1 MGIEKWEVGA
11 TSRPFVVKTGA
22 MYLKLACPVDVRDY
36 SSPTM
41 PPVENATDL
50 HTATRATK
58 TWITLATLL
67 LGVIAYQLNASMVA
81 PAVPEIA
88 RKLGSTPDQVAI
100 SQTMF
105 FLFGGITGVVL
116 ARYSDHAGRRKV
128 LIYSLTAMS
137 VGTVLA
143 MLAPN
148 VMVLIIGR
156 LLQGACGATFQI
168 TYLILREILT
178 PKQFGPALGLVTAI
192 SCGVGGADQFLGG
205 VLSDHWGF
213 RSIFFVIL
221 IIGIAAI
228 ALSMAYVPESTAAS
242 PGNMDWPGAAAL
254 SAALICINLG
264 VNRGGSHGWANF
276 ATASLLAATL
286 GFFVAFWFIEKHR
299 AHPLIS
305 TKHLKS
311 RQVWP
316 IVATTLATLTGI
328 FAAINFTVVVFSQD
342 PRVGYG
348 MSATASSLMFLTP
361 AAAIGFFAAP
371 VTGWLAPRVGW
382 RVVMWSGL
390 SLSIAALLV
399 STLLLDHRWVVFA
412 AFSLLGVFY
421 NGLTLTTING
431 LGIILTPKDAPGSLP
446 GLNGACFGIGAGL
459 GIAIVAPVAAA
470 GKFADFRAAMWISV
484 AITLVALFASIWVQG
499 SAEHSEEKI

>member
-1 MGIEKWEVGA
+1 
-11 TSRPFVVKTGA
+11 
-22 MYLKLACPVDVRDY
+22 
-36 SSPTM
+36 M
-41 PPVENATDL
+41 PPVEHTSDL
-50 HTATRATK
+50 QLPAKATK
-58 TWITLATLL
+58 TWITLTTLL

-88 RKLGSTPDQVAI
+88 RKLGTTPDRVAI

-105 FLFGGITGVVL
+105 FLIGGITGVVL
-116 ARYSDHAGRRKV
+116 ARYSDHAGRRRV
-128 LIYSLTAMS
+128 LVYSLAAMS

-148 VMVLIIGR
+148 VAVLIFGR

-213 RSIFFVIL
+213 RSIFLVIL
-221 IIGIAAI
+221 IIGIVAI
-228 ALSMAYVPESTAAS
+228 ALSVVYVPESTAAS
-242 PGNMDWPGAAAL
+242 AGKMDWPGAAAL
-254 SAALICINLG
+254 SAALVCINIG
-264 VNRGGSHGWANF
+264 VNRGGSHGWKNF
-276 ATASLLAATL
+276 AALSLLMATA

-299 AHPLIS
+299 ANPLIS
-305 TKHLKS
+305 TAHLKS

-316 IVATTLATLTGI
+316 IVATTLSTLTGI

-348 MSATASSLMFLTP
+348 LSATASSLMFLTP
-361 AAAIGFFAAP
+361 AAAIGFLAAP
-371 VTGWLAPRVGW
+371 VTGWLAPRAGW
-382 RVVMWSGL
+382 RAVMWSGL
-390 SLSIAALLV
+390 SLSIAALGV
-399 STLLLDHRWVVFA
+399 STVMLERRWVVFA
-412 AFSLLGVFY
+412 AFALLGIFY

-431 LGIILTPKDAPGSLP
+431 LGVILTPKDAPGSLP

-459 GIAIVAPVAAA
+459 GIAIVAPIAAA
-470 GKFADFRAAMWISV
+470 GRLADYRAAMWISV
-484 AITLVALFASIWVQG
+484 AITVVALFASMWLQG
-499 SAEHSEEKI
+499 STEHSNEKI

>member
-1 MGIEKWEVGA
+1 MA
-11 TSRPFVVKTGA
+11 TVEHAADAQLP
-22 MYLKLACPVDVRDY
+22 
-36 SSPTM
+36 SS
-41 PPVENATDL
+41 VA
-50 HTATRATK
+50 K
-58 TWITLATLL
+58 TWVTVATLL

-88 RKLGSTPDQVAI
+88 RKLGTTPDRVAI

-105 FLFGGITGVVL
+105 FLLGGITGVVL

-128 LIYSLTAMS
+128 LIYSLVAMS

-148 VMVLIIGR
+148 VTVLIVGR

-168 TYLILREILT
+168 TYLILRDILT

-205 VLSDHWGF
+205 VMSDRWGF
-213 RSIFFVIL
+213 RSIFLVIL
-221 IIGIAAI
+221 IIGVVAI
-228 ALSMAYVPESTAAS
+228 AMSMAYVPESSAAS
-242 PGNMDWPGAAAL
+242 PGEMDWPGAAAL
-254 SAALICINLG
+254 SAALVCINFG
-264 VNRGGSHGWANF
+264 VNRGGSHGWTDFTTLA
-276 ATASLLAATL
+276 LLAATA
-286 GFFVAFWFIEKHR
+286 GCFVAFWFIEKHR
-299 AHPLIS
+299 ANPLIS
-305 TKHLKS
+305 TAHLKS

-328 FAAINFTVVVFSQD
+328 FAAINFTLVVFSQD

-348 MSATASSLMFLTP
+348 LSATASSLMFLTP
-361 AAAIGFFAAP
+361 AAAIGFLAAP
-371 VTGWLAPRVGW
+371 ITGWLAPRVGW

-390 SLSIAALLV
+390 SLSIAALIV

-412 AFSLLGVFY
+412 AFALLGIFY

-431 LGIILTPKDAPGSLP
+431 LGVILSPKDAPGSLP

-470 GKFADFRAAMWISV
+470 GKFADYRAALWIPV
-484 AITLVALFASIWVQG
+484 GITLVALFASLWVQG
-499 SAEHSEEKI
+499 SAEQREENI